1 MSVQAYDPKIVDP
14 AAQAVTV
21 TPAALEHFRRQLGT
35 QVGKSVRV
43 SVKKSGC
50 TGFMYVIDMVES
62 GKEDDL
68 VYHLDEQVDLL
79 ISRDSL
85 AVLNGAQIDLVKEG
99 INKQIKFINPNVKDQ
114 CGCGESFSVS

>member
-1 MSVQAYDPKIVDP
+1 MSVEAYDPKIVDP

-21 TPAALEHFRRQLGT
+21 TPAALEHFRRQLGA

>member
-1 MSVQAYDPKIVDP
+1 MSVEAYDPKIVDP

-79 ISRDSL
+79 ISRDSIG
-85 AVLNGAQIDLVKEG
+85 VLNGAQIDLVKEG